1 MKNIIVFITAI
12 FVFNVGFSQE
22 NYQFSLEEAVQ
33 FAIKNGYAAKNA
45 ANDVS
50 AAKKKVWETTTMG
63 LPQINANIDYQNYLK
78 QPVALIPAEFF
89 GGNPGEFAEITF
101 GTKQNLIG
109 SATLN
114 QLIFDGSYLVGLQ
127 SAKTYLKISESAQIK
142 TEISIKVATI
152 NAYSNVLMAEESLKI
167 LSKNKKLLVQNYK
180 ETKALLDNGLIESQQ
195 VEQLQITLSTIDIQL
210 NKTKRMRDLAYKML
224 NFTLGITI
232 DSPITLT
239 DNFET
244 LLLQNIQLDLFTN
257 PFNTE
262 NHIDYQIAFNNKR
275 ANELFVKLEKS
286 KALPSISAFINYKQ
300 TADNDQFKFF
310 RTEQKWYESSLLGVS
325 VNIPLFSSLKRSA
338 QTQQA
343 KINLEKANRQLE
355 EKSEELKL
363 VHQKAVSDYQ
373 FSIDQYNT
381 SKENL
386 QLAERIE
393 HKETV
398 KFMEG
403 ISTSFDLTNAQ
414 NQLYNSQQNYLQSI
428 FEIIT
433 TKAALETALNKL

>member
-1 MKNIIVFITAI
+1 MRKIIVLIAVVLGVTT
-12 FVFNVGFSQE
+12 GFSQE
-22 NYQFSLEEAVQ
+22 NYQFSLEEAIQ
-33 FAIKNGYAAKNA
+33 FATKNGYVAKNA
-45 ANDVS
+45 ANDVE

-63 LPQINANIDYQNYLK
+63 LPQIDANIDYQNYIK

-89 GGNPGEFAEITF
+89 GGNEGEFAELTF

-142 TEISIKVATI
+142 TEISVKVATI
-152 NAYSNVLMAEESLKI
+152 NAYSNVLMAEESLNILTKNREL
-167 LSKNKKLLVQNYK
+167 LSKNLQQ
-180 ETKALLDNGLIESQQ
+180 TKALLNNGLIESQQ
-195 VEQLQITLSTIDIQL
+195 VEQLQITLSTLDIQL
-210 NKTKRMRDLAYKML
+210 NKTKRMKDLAYKML
-224 NFTLGITI
+224 NFTLGINI
-232 DSPITLT
+232 DSQVTLT
-239 DNFET
+239 DTFET
-244 LLLQNIQLDLFTN
+244 LLLQNIQLELFTN

-262 NHIDYQIAFNNKR
+262 NHIDYQIAFNNKH
-275 ANELFVKLEKS
+275 ASELLVKLEKS

-310 RTEQKWYESSLLGVS
+310 RTEQKWFESSLLGIS
-325 VNIPLFSSLKRSA
+325 VNVPIFSSLKRSA

-381 SKENL
+381 SKDNL

-393 HKETV
+393 HKETI
-398 KFMEG
+398 KFLEG

-428 FEIIT
+428 FEVIN